1 MTMLRIVQLYP
12 DLLGVTGDRGNVE
25 VLAARASLAGHETE
39 VTLVGLGED
48 APVEADLVVI
58 GNGPLSA
65 LRVVRDDLASRREW
79 LRALIGGG
87 SVVLAVG
94 GGSELLSEGI
104 DLVDGTHLD
113 GLGLIP
119 ARVGR
124 TKQRR
129 VGYVVADTA
138 DGKLVGFEDHA
149 SLWRLSDPAMAYGTV
164 TAGNGGIE
172 GGFETVRMGSV
183 YATNVQGPV
192 LPLNPDLA
200 DALLTQAF
208 ARLDAQYSPGP
219 THAEI
224 DAHARA
230 ARAEIERLA
239 VDKRFT
245 AIQL

>member
-1 MTMLRIVQLYP
+1 MTTLRIVQLYP

-25 VLAARASLAGHETE
+25 VLAARASLAGHESE
-39 VTLVGLGED
+39 VTLVGLGEEAPTD
-48 APVEADLVVI
+48 ADIVVI

-65 LRVVRDDLASRREW
+65 LRVVRDDLESRRDW
-79 LRALIGGG
+79 LAARVAAGT
-87 SVVLAVG
+87 VVLAVG

-104 DLVDGTHLD
+104 DLVDGSHLD
-113 GLGLIP
+113 GLALIP

-129 VGYVVADTA
+129 VGYVVADTV
-138 DGKLVGFEDHA
+138 DGKLIGFEDHA
-149 SLWRLSDPAMAYGTV
+149 SLWRLGDPGIAYGTV

-172 GGFETVRMGSV
+172 GGFETVRMGSI

-192 LPLNPDLA
+192 LPLNPALA
-200 DALLTQAF
+200 DALLAEAF
-208 ARLDAQYSPGP
+208 ARLGAAYSPGP
-219 THAEI
+219 AHAEI
-224 DAHARA
+224 DAHALA

>member
-1 MTMLRIVQLYP
+1 MTTLRIVQLYP

-25 VLAARASLAGHETE
+25 VLAARALLAGHESQ

-48 APVEADLVVI
+48 APTEADIVVI

-65 LRVVRDDLASRREW
+65 LRVVRDDLESRRDW
-79 LRALIGGG
+79 LAALVAAGT
-87 SVVLAVG
+87 VVLAVG

-104 DLVDGTHLD
+104 DLVDGSHLD
-113 GLGLIP
+113 GLALIP

-129 VGYVVADTA
+129 VGYVVADTV
-138 DGKLVGFEDHA
+138 DGKLIGFEDHA
-149 SLWRLSDPAMAYGTV
+149 SLWRLGDPGIAYGTV
-164 TAGNGGIE
+164 TAGNGGIQ
-172 GGFETVRMGSV
+172 GGFETVRMGSI

-192 LPLNPDLA
+192 LPLNPALA
-200 DALLTQAF
+200 DALLAQAF
-208 ARLDAQYSPGP
+208 VRLGAAYSPGP
-219 THAEI
+219 AHAEI
-224 DAHARA
+224 DAHALA

>member
-1 MTMLRIVQLYP
+1 MTTLRIVQLYP

-39 VTLVGLGED
+39 VTPVALGDD
-48 APVEADLVVI
+48 APAEADIVVI

-65 LRVVRDDLASRREW
+65 LRVVRDDLADRREW
-79 LRALIGGG
+79 LAALIGAGA
-87 SVVLAVG
+87 VVLAVG

-104 DLVDGTHLD
+104 DLVDGSHLD
-113 GLGLIP
+113 GLALIP

-129 VGYVVADTA
+129 VGYVVADTV
-138 DGKLVGFEDHA
+138 DGKLIGFEDHA
-149 SLWRLSDPAMAYGTV
+149 SLWRLGDPGIAYGTV

-172 GGFETVRMGSV
+172 GGFETVRMGTV
-183 YATNVQGPV
+183 FATNVQGPV

-200 DALLTQAF
+200 DALLALAF
-208 ARLDAQYSPGP
+208 ARRGAQYSPGP
-219 THAEI
+219 AHAEI
-224 DAHARA
+224 DTHARA